1 MSAIFNLLANILM
14 TGTSIIGV
22 ATIINKVGKFCK
34 IVDENKK
41 DGFKI
46 GFDTIMLESI
56 NDINNC
62 VESIS
67 TISNNSSKILC
78 ILYDIS
84 VGNKY
89 VKKDKDGKI
98 IICSKLKV
106 YSGFKDKI
114 EELNSKVKKYQDELT
129 KLKKNKKKTHEEK
142 DDNDK
147 ENKNDDGD
155 DEETDDYSEES
166 SVKNDNTYSDV
177 SSDSS
182 SDEDSDAEPSKNKKK
197 NNNVKKNNDEF
208 YLESDK

>member
-22 ATIINKVGKFCK
+22 TTIINKVGKFCK
-34 IVDENKK
+34 IIDENKK

-62 VESIS
+62 VEAIS
-67 TISNNSSKILC
+67 TISNNSSKILF

-114 EELNSKVKKYQDELT
+114 EELNSKVKKYQEELT
-129 KLKKNKKKTHEEK
+129 KLKKNKKTKNDGEK
-142 DDNDK
+142 DDKKDS
-147 ENKNDDGD
+147 EDSS
-155 DEETDDYSEES
+155 DESEES
-166 SVKNDNTYSDV
+166 SSINNENTYSDV
-177 SSDSS
+177 SSDSV
-182 SDEDSDAEPSKNKKK
+182 SDEDSDEEVSNNNIPKKNNKKK
-197 NNNVKKNNDEF
+197 ENNDEF
-208 YLESDK
+208 YLESQNNK

>member
-34 IVDENKK
+34 IIDENKK

-62 VESIS
+62 VEAVS

-78 ILYDIS
+78 ILYDILS
-84 VGNKY
+84 GNKY
-89 VKKDKDGKI
+89 IKKDKDGKI

-129 KLKKNKKKTHEEK
+129 KLKKNKKTKNDEEI

-147 ENKNDDGD
+147 KKADNNKEKAEDSS
-155 DEETDDYSEES
+155 EESEES
-166 SVKNDNTYSDV
+166 SINNENTYSDV
-177 SSDSS
+177 SSD
-182 SDEDSDAEPSKNKKK
+182 EDSDAEVSKKNSNKKE
-197 NNNVKKNNDEF
+197 NNDEF
-208 YLESDK
+208 YLESQK

>member
-129 KLKKNKKKTHEEK
+129 KLKKNKKTKDDREK
-142 DDNDK
+142 DDVEK
-147 ENKNDDGD
+147 DDREKD
-155 DEETDDYSEES
+155 DEDSDNSCDESEELS
-166 SVKNDNTYSDV
+166 IKNENTYSDV
-177 SSDSS
+177 SSDS
-182 SDEDSDAEPSKNKKK
+182 DEESDSDNNQRKNSKKK
-197 NNNVKKNNDEF
+197 ENNDEF
-208 YLESDK
+208 YLESQK

>member
-22 ATIINKVGKFCK
+22 ATIINKAGKFCK
-34 IVDENKK
+34 ILDENKK

-62 VESIS
+62 VEAIS
-67 TISNNSSKILC
+67 AISNNSTKIAC
-78 ILYDIS
+78 ILYDIL

-89 VKKDKDGKI
+89 IKKDKDGKI

-114 EELNSKVKKYQDELT
+114 QELNSKVKKYQEELT
-129 KLKKNKKKTHEEK
+129 KLKKNKKDVNEDKDLSVNDSESEK
-142 DDNDK
+142 
-147 ENKNDDGD
+147 
-155 DEETDDYSEES
+155 S
-166 SVKNDNTYSDV
+166 SVKEENTYSDV
-177 SSDSS
+177 SSDDESS
-182 SDEDSDAEPSKNKKK
+182 EDSDNDDKNNKKK
-197 NNNVKKNNDEF
+197 NNNDEF
-208 YLESDK
+208 YLES